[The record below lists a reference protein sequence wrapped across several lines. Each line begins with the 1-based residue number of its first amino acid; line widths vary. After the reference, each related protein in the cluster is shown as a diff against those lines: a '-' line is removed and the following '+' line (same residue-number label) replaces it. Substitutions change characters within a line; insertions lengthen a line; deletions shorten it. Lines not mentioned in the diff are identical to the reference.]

1 MGGLGFDS
9 GGGGTAYDSKTQQ
22 YFYTVSP
29 KNSFSGGKEGRGS
42 NCCSRPRIVGIY
54 MLCLIVAH
62 GQGRGRG
69 ARGVGCGRPGQHSQT
84 SGKLGDK
91 TNILN
96 KKYIFNNS
104 TNLKLLSWKAN
115 K

>member
-42 NCCSRPRIVGIY
+42 NCCSRPHIVGIY

-62 GQGRGRG
+62 GQGRGVRPPR
-69 ARGVGCGRPGQHSQT
+69 AAQSNERQIGRQ
-84 SGKLGDK
+84 
-91 TNILN
+91 N
-96 KKYIFNNS
+96 KYFK
-104 TNLKLLSWKAN
+104 
-115 K
+115 